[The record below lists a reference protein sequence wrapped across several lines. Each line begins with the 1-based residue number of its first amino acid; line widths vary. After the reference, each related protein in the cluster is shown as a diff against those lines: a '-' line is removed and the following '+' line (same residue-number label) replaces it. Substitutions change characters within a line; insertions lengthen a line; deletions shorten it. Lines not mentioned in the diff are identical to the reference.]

1 MLLQKFP
8 YLIPLSKIGKGAQ
21 GIVFKCFHTQ
31 LEQIVVLKVN
41 ITPEEQPERT
51 EKLFNF
57 MKTPNLKGIVR
68 TFECNFYELHNSK
81 YSYLIMEMGSPLDH
95 VMSEMHQNYSNL
107 EHCLSTQDLI
117 EVLQY
122 FTEVLEGVISLH
134 NLNFTHRDLKLA
146 NVIIN
151 NEGHA
156 KLIDF
161 DNSKVIQSNHSIT
174 VNIGTWEYLAP
185 EVYDEE
191 EGKQTENFKISKNCD
206 TYSMGCVLMKMIC
219 NRTLSII
226 STNEDSGSSCLFGV
240 GKNYFFKLLSTP
252 QGEAMLHQSIRKEI
266 DKFIDPNLEVI
277 CSHPNSFL
285 EKVLFNDILGRC
297 LITMIQSRSTHRGRM
312 YSLSQNYE

>member
-1 MLLQKFP
+1 MKYASDLDKVFNRYINRLQITFEGGRFLINKRYDESLVVVYAFLQRISSLIKKKWVIDYVRFDQEIPIGENELFFLSNYLNQFVKDGGSVLYSTFKESVLKLSSKLRLEVFKRSTVIRFIKEWVSSNDFPSFNSLVSIIDNIHGTDLDMRYIQMLLQKFP

-107 EHCLSTQDLI
+107 EHCLSNQDLI

-134 NLNFTHRDLKLA
+134 NLNFTHRGMFI
-146 NVIIN
+146 V
-151 NEGHA
+151 
-156 KLIDF
+156 
-161 DNSKVIQSNHSIT
+161 
-174 VNIGTWEYLAP
+174 
-185 EVYDEE
+185 
-191 EGKQTENFKISKNCD
+191 FKIN
-206 TYSMGCVLMKMIC
+206 I
-219 NRTLSII
+219 
-226 STNEDSGSSCLFGV
+226 
-240 GKNYFFKLLSTP
+240 
-252 QGEAMLHQSIRKEI
+252 EI
-266 DKFIDPNLEVI
+266 L
-277 CSHPNSFL
+277 
-285 EKVLFNDILGRC
+285 
-297 LITMIQSRSTHRGRM
+297 
-312 YSLSQNYE
+312 